1 MKRFQTKQVHLSTD
15 DRKPE
20 HYTIEDKGSG
30 SGMSGQGYWYT
41 TIFKTACGNECL
53 RPMIRMRTNE
63 VTCKRCIATERYKN
77 QLALD
82 NKR

>member
-20 HYTIEDKGSG
+20 HYLSTMKSRRGNTSI
-30 SGMSGQGYWYT
+30 
-41 TIFKTACGNECL
+41 TIFLTACGNECL

-63 VTCKRCIATERYKN
+63 VTCKRCIATERFKH

>member
-20 HYTIEDKGSG
+20 HYLSTLKSRRGNISI
-30 SGMSGQGYWYT
+30 
-41 TIFKTACGNECL
+41 TIFLTACGNECL

-63 VTCKRCIATERYKN
+63 VTCKRCIATERFKH

>member
-15 DRKPE
+15 SRKPE
-20 HYTIEDKGSG
+20 HYTTGEVQPAKRWS
-30 SGMSGQGYWYT
+30 MT
-41 TIFKTACGNECL
+41 VKMVTVFLTACGKECL
-53 RPMIRMRTNE
+53 RPMIRMRTKE
-63 VTCKRCIATERYKN
+63 VTCKRCIATERYKY